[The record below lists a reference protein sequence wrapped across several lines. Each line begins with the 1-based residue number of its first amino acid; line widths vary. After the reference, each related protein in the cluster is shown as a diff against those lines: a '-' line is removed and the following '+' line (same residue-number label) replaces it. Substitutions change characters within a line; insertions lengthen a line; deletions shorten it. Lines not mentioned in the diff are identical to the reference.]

1 MANEYLTSS
10 NFADVAGSILSKRQ
24 SDYKSQAKKAVGLS
38 LINNFLGQANQGLIQ
53 EKEDAMNEIADKYND
68 IFKLNEEEFTST
80 YWQNNRNRLREFI
93 ENEDEFLNKEAL
105 EYLSTTDAAV
115 TAMFGGKEINPAT
128 LYQEPDPEVR
138 KTMLDAFNAK
148 RQEIANEMQNL
159 KNDPRA
165 TMQTSVE
172 YNKLAKAEYLA
183 ALEAVK
189 DDPRKKSLMR
199 KAWNRI
205 FRREEDPERAKEL
218 REAGIDIQGDIV
230 STNPA
235 VIELEDTLKTAKENR
250 NTFRDSLDNN
260 MNATY
265 AVAPI
270 EFKDLVKFKQ
280 SDKSAIILT
289 LSESINKNDDLKLI
303 YKNVDV
309 GYYSEL
315 IDDVLSK
322 QPTLN
327 KKEVQAEVLMKL
339 INKEKSTDEYL
350 NRDALK
356 RKNGIDLIAD
366 FEKLTND
373 KDIREFLSR
382 NNGFN
387 MYRLM
392 DAYRADDRPIQA
404 QGLFDKYKDIV
415 EPIKEFKITP
425 KEETDIVQ
433 KMNLRLDKKKY
444 EDLLNDSNAN
454 GVLARSVLIN
464 MNNYKLNNPNWEQEI
479 NPMQLEDAAI
489 FYVMDEYD
497 NKNISAMG
505 LSNADILSQQTFS
518 LDVLE
523 NLPEYIKELQDNK
536 RTDILEFR
544 DYLFQE
550 INKQELNETDIS
562 YFKNQVDQDFEDAGL
577 LTIEEDGTIDIEEKY
592 TPKPEKVDTS
602 NLPFAEV
609 GDNTQAY
616 IDKGLIVKQG
626 SLGYRLQPDI
636 FKNAVA
642 NLDLSNV
649 NMDDLIMLYRIG
661 GKADATTGRL
671 GINPDIN
678 LARRVLSKDSE
689 HLEDAAFIEMTKR
702 FKEENSDLNTNS
714 AMQHVYFLLNN
725 GVQLIYGPK
734 TYHTP
739 RTGYMAGPTYAKIE
753 KRYPE
758 YSYSNAE
765 KNITPM
771 KETTSISDIFD
782 SLNNYMLNIE
792 DTKNFDTPFKIKG

>member
-1 MANEYLTSS
+1 MANDYLTSS

-24 SDYKSQAKKAVGLS
+24 SDYKSQAKKALGFS

-53 EKEDAMNEIADKYND
+53 EKEDAINELTDKYND

-80 YWQNNRNRLREFI
+80 YWQNNRNRLKEFI
-93 ENEDEFLNKEAL
+93 ENENEFLNKEAL

-148 RQEIANEMQNL
+148 RQEIANEMENL

-189 DDPRKKSLMR
+189 DDPRRKSLMR

-205 FRREEDPERAKEL
+205 FRTEKDEEGTR
-218 REAGIDIQGDIV
+218 V

-235 VIELEDTLKTAKENR
+235 VIELEDTLRIAKENR

-260 MNATY
+260 INATY
-265 AVAPI
+265 AVTPI
-270 EFKDLVKFKQ
+270 KFKDLIKFKD
-280 SDKSAIILT
+280 SDKADIILT
-289 LSESINKNDDLKLI
+289 LSESVNKNDDLKDT
-303 YKNVDV
+303 YQGVDI

-315 IDDVLSK
+315 IDDVLSNE
-322 QPTLN
+322 PLLN
-327 KKEVQAEVLMKL
+327 KQEVQSKAFMKL
-339 INKEKSTDEYL
+339 VEKEKSTDEYL
-350 NRDALK
+350 NRYALK
-356 RKNGIDLIAD
+356 RKNGLGLIEE
-366 FEKLTND
+366 FEKLTNN

-392 DAYRADDRPIQA
+392 DAYDADNQA
-404 QGLFDKYKDIV
+404 KVSAGLAITYEDIIK
-415 EPIKEFKITP
+415 PIKEFKTTLQ
-425 KEETDIVQ
+425 EETAVVQ

-444 EDLLNDSNAN
+444 KDLLNDSNAK

-464 MNNYKLNNPNWEQEI
+464 MNHYKLNNPNWEQEM

-489 FYVMDEYD
+489 LYVMDEYD

-505 LSNADILSQQTFS
+505 LSNADILAQQTFS
-518 LDVLE
+518 LAELE
-523 NLPEYIKELQDNK
+523 NLPEYIEELQDNK

-550 INKQELNETDIS
+550 IEKQELSPDEITD
-562 YFKNQVDQDFEDAGL
+562 FKIQVNQDFEDAGVS
-577 LTIEEDGTIDIEEKY
+577 LTRDEDEQIVLNENFVKNI
-592 TPKPEKVDTS
+592 PNRTS
-602 NLPFAEV
+602 LYES
-609 GDNTQAY
+609 
-616 IDKGLIVKQG
+616 KGLIDKVGIQK
-626 SLGYRLQPDI
+626 SRRLKSDV
-636 FKNAVA
+636 FRNAVDK
-642 NLDLSNV
+642 LDLSNV
-649 NMDDLIMLYRIG
+649 SMDTLLQLHRIG
-661 GKADATTGRL
+661 NKQSGVLAGL
-671 GINPDIN
+671 GLDRDIN
-678 LARRVLSKDSE
+678 LTRRKLSRDSE
-689 HLEDAAFIEMTKR
+689 LLQLKVLDEIQKR
-702 FKEENSDLNTNS
+702 YEEEAPEGINVRRH
-714 AMQHVYFLLNN
+714 AKFLLNN
-725 GVQLIYGPK
+725 GVQMIYGPK

-739 RTGYMAGPTYAKIE
+739 TSFSYFAGPYYEQIE
-753 KRYPE
+753 NSE
-758 YSYSNAE
+758 YSYSNARE
-765 KNITPM
+765 NITPM
-771 KETTSISDIFD
+771 NTEITIKDIFN
-782 SLNNYMLNIE
+782 SLNNLMLN
-792 DTKNFDTPFKIKG
+792 N